1 MSMRKTLLAAAM
13 VLGTLAAGPAYAQ
26 AQGAAFPG
34 QLMLVAFNYCPQGWH
49 AADGSLL
56 PIQQNVQLFSLIGNT
71 YGGNGTTTFAL
82 PRVAGPATRP
92 GATGMLYCIALSG
105 PYPLKAAGSTSGG
118 MMGPGGGGMMGPKP
132 HDGGMMG
139 PKPHG

>member
-1 MSMRKTLLAAAM
+1 MRKMLLAAVAM
-13 VLGTLAAGPAYAQ
+13 LGTLAAGPAFAQ

-56 PIQQNVQLFSLIGNT
+56 PIQQYTQLFSLIGTT

-82 PRVAGPATRP
+82 PRVMGPSPRP
-92 GATGMLYCIALSG
+92 GTMGMLYCIALTG
-105 PYPLKAAGSTSGG
+105 PYPLKSPGAMGGG
-118 MMGPGGGGMMGPKP
+118 MMGPAGGMMGPKP
-132 HDGGMMG
+132 HDGGSMMG
-139 PKPHG
+139 PKPHS